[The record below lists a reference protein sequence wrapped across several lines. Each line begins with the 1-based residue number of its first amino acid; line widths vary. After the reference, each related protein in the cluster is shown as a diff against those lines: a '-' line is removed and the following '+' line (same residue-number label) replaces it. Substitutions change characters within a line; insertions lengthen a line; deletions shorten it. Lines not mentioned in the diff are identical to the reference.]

1 VALIHYW
8 YDPLCGWCYGAAPL
22 LQVVGE
28 IPGLRVALRGGG
40 LFSGAQR
47 QRLNGPLRQHIL
59 AHDQRIA
66 ALSGQPFGAA
76 YRDGLLQDAET
87 WLDSDPPTAAV
98 LAAEALAGQGLAML
112 HGLHRAHY
120 QQGRRIAEPAVLVE
134 LAQDLGLAVEAFRA
148 ELQRHGGAVLAEHL
162 VASRRALAQ
171 LGGWR
176 LSDPGAGAR
185 RAAAG
190 AGHRRLPGSTRGL
203 ARVPATRP
211 GRGAAGGVEGVL
223 RGRRRGPLLNGALP
237 SRGRPPY

>member
-1 VALIHYW
+1 MALIHYW

-66 ALSGQPFGAA
+66 ELSGQPFGAA

-112 HGLHRAHY
+112 HGLQWAHY

-171 LGGWR
+171 LGGGGFPTLALERAGRLQVLDIGAYLGRPEAWR
-176 LSDPGAGAR
+176 EHLLRGLAEAQPAVSKAFC
-185 RAAAG
+185 AAAG
-190 AGHRRLPGSTRGL
+190 ADPC
-203 ARVPATRP
+203 
-211 GRGAAGGVEGVL
+211 
-223 RGRRRGPLLNGALP
+223 
-237 SRGRPPY
+237 

>member
-1 VALIHYW
+1 MAVIHYW

-22 LQVVGE
+22 LQVAGE
-28 IPGLRVALRGGG
+28 IPGLRIALHGGG

-47 QRLNGPLRQHIL
+47 QRLNAPLRQHIL

-112 HGLHRAHY
+112 HALQQAHY
-120 QQGRRIAEPAVLVE
+120 QQGRRIAEPAVLAE
-134 LAQDLGLAVEAFRA
+134 LAQELGLAAQAFRA
-148 ELQRHGGAVLAEHL
+148 ELQRHNGPVLAEHL

-171 LGGWR
+171 LGGGGFPTLALERDGQLQVLDIGAYLGRPEAWR
-176 LSDPGAGAR
+176 EFLR
-185 RAAAG
+185 
-190 AGHRRLPGSTRGL
+190 RGL
-203 ARVPATRP
+203 VETPPAT
-211 GRGAAGGVEGVL
+211 GRAFCAVDGSGDC
-223 RGRRRGPLLNGALP
+223 
-237 SRGRPPY
+237 